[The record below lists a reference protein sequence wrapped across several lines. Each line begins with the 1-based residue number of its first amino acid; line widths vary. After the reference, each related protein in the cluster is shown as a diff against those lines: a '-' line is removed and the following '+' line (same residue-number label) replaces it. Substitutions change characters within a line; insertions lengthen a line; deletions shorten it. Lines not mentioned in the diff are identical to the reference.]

1 MQPRCR
7 ISPLIR
13 PSSATLVLVT
23 ELRLNGKTEDGLYL
37 SLHDNEGNEF
47 TVRISDTLR
56 STVNQ
61 QRLMAVPATDEPVV
75 SIKEIQRLL
84 RAGQTA
90 EQIARDNNVSIE
102 KVERFAGPIL
112 SERIYIID
120 QAQQIAIRKEGGR
133 DAVTL
138 LGVVISRLAPRN
150 IDSSELSWDTWR
162 LEDGTW
168 TIELH
173 YPNSSGVGIA
183 QWNFDPTLRTVTSLD
198 ENARWMM
205 GDEPAPRQLPTPGLV
220 PTEASHPSERR
231 VIDVY
236 SEFRKEVS
244 EEELEDVVEEIREV
258 PRLAV
263 IREEP
268 DDEASR
274 DGITARAKVP
284 SWDEIMF
291 GIKPEDK

>member
-1 MQPRCR
+1 M
-7 ISPLIR
+7 
-13 PSSATLVLVT
+13 T
-23 ELRLNGKTEDGLYL
+23 ELRLDGKTEDGLYL
-37 SLHDNEGNEF
+37 SLHDNDGNEF
-47 TVRISDTLR
+47 TVRVSDTLR
-56 STVNQ
+56 ATVNQ
-61 QRLMAVPATDEPVV
+61 QRLMAVPANDEPTV

-90 EQIARDNNVSIE
+90 EQIARDNSTTIE

-120 QAQQIAIRKEGGR
+120 QAQQIVIRKEGGR
-133 DAVTL
+133 EAVTL
-138 LGVVISRLAPRN
+138 LGTVISRLAPRN
-150 IDSSELSWDTWR
+150 IDSSELSWETWR

-168 TIELH
+168 TLELH
-173 YPNSSGVGIA
+173 YPNSSGIGIA
-183 QWNFDPTLRTVTSLD
+183 QWNFDSILRTVTSMD

-205 GDEPAPRQLPTPGLV
+205 GDDPAPRQLPTPAMI
-220 PTEASHPSERR
+220 PTESSHPSERR
-231 VIDVY
+231 IIDVY
-236 SEFRKEVS
+236 SEFRKES
-244 EEELEDVVEEIREV
+244 PDQDIEEEIEPVREV

-268 DDEASR
+268 DDEATR

-291 GIKPEDK
+291 GIKPEDGK

>member
-1 MQPRCR
+1 
-7 ISPLIR
+7 
-13 PSSATLVLVT
+13 VT
-23 ELRLNGKTEDGLYL
+23 ELRLNGKTEDGLHL

-47 TVRISDTLR
+47 TVRVSDTLR
-56 STVNQ
+56 ATVNQ
-61 QRLMAVPATDEPVV
+61 QRLMSVPTNLEPTV

-84 RAGQTA
+84 RAGQTT
-90 EQIARDNNVSIE
+90 EQIARDNNISIE
-102 KVERFAGPIL
+102 KIERFAGPIL

-120 QAQQIAIRKEGGR
+120 QAQQIVIRKEGGR

-173 YPNSSGVGIA
+173 FPNSTGVGIA
-183 QWNFDPTLRTVTSLD
+183 QWSFDSILRTVISMD

-205 GDEPAPRQLPTPGLV
+205 GDEPAPRQLPTAGLV

-236 SEFRKEVS
+236 SEFRKEVTQVD
-244 EEELEDVVEEIREV
+244 LEDVVEPIREV

>member
-1 MQPRCR
+1 M
-7 ISPLIR
+7 
-13 PSSATLVLVT
+13 LVS

-37 SLHDNEGNEF
+37 SLHDNDGNEF
-47 TVRISDTLR
+47 TIRVSDTLR
-56 STVNQ
+56 ATVNQ
-61 QRLMAVPATDEPVV
+61 QRLMAVPTNPEPSV

-90 EQIARDNNVSIE
+90 EQIAREHEISIE

-120 QAQQIAIRKEGGR
+120 QAQQIVIRKEGGR
-133 DAVTL
+133 EAVTL

-173 YPNSSGVGIA
+173 YPNNTGVGIA
-183 QWNFDPTLRTVTSLD
+183 QWSFDATLRTVTSMD

-205 GDEPAPRQLPTPGLV
+205 GDEPTPRQLPTPGLV

-236 SEFRKEVS
+236 SEYRKEILPDEI
-244 EEELEDVVEEIREV
+244 EEEIEPIREV

-268 DDEASR
+268 DDDASR

-291 GIKPEDK
+291 GIKPEDKQP

>member
-1 MQPRCR
+1 M
-7 ISPLIR
+7 
-13 PSSATLVLVT
+13 LVT
-23 ELRLNGKTEDGLYL
+23 ELRLNGKTEDGLHL
-37 SLHDNEGNEF
+37 SLQDNDGNEY
-47 TVRISDTLR
+47 TVRVSDTLR
-56 STVNQ
+56 ATVNQ
-61 QRLMAVPATDEPVV
+61 QRLMAVPTNLEPTV

-84 RAGQTA
+84 RAGQTSD
-90 EQIARDNNVSIE
+90 QIARENNISIE
-102 KVERFAGPIL
+102 KIERFAGPIL

-120 QAQQIAIRKEGGR
+120 QAQQIVIRKEGGR

-173 YPNSSGVGIA
+173 YPNSTGIGIA
-183 QWNFDPTLRTVTSLD
+183 QWNFDAVLRTVISMD

-220 PTEASHPSERR
+220 PTETSHPSERR
-231 VIDVY
+231 IIDVY
-236 SEFRKEVS
+236 SEFRKENLQDEL
-244 EEELEDVVEEIREV
+244 EEEIEPIREV

>member
-1 MQPRCR
+1 
-7 ISPLIR
+7 
-13 PSSATLVLVT
+13 VT

-37 SLHDNEGNEF
+37 SLHDNDGNEF
-47 TVRISDTLR
+47 TIRVSDTLR
-56 STVNQ
+56 ATVNQ
-61 QRLMAVPATDEPVV
+61 QRLMAVPTNPEPSV

-90 EQIARDNNVSIE
+90 EQIARDHEISIE

-120 QAQQIAIRKEGGR
+120 QAQQIVIRKEGGR

-173 YPNSSGVGIA
+173 YPNNTGVGIA
-183 QWNFDPTLRTVTSLD
+183 QWSFDATLRTVISMD
-198 ENARWMM
+198 ENARWVM
-205 GDEPAPRQLPTPGLV
+205 GDEPTPRQLPTPGLV

-236 SEFRKEVS
+236 SEYRKEILTEEI
-244 EEELEDVVEEIREV
+244 EEEIEPIREV

-268 DDEASR
+268 DDEAAR

-291 GIKPEDK
+291 GIKPEDKQP

>member
-1 MQPRCR
+1 
-7 ISPLIR
+7 
-13 PSSATLVLVT
+13 VT
-23 ELRLNGKTEDGLYL
+23 ELRLDGKTEDGLYL
-37 SLHDNEGNEF
+37 SLHDNDGNEF
-47 TVRISDTLR
+47 TVRVSDTLR
-56 STVNQ
+56 ATVNQ
-61 QRLMAVPATDEPVV
+61 QRLMAVPANDEPTV

-90 EQIARDNNVSIE
+90 EQIARDNNTTIE

-120 QAQQIAIRKEGGR
+120 QAQQIVIRKEGGR

-138 LGVVISRLAPRN
+138 LGTVISRLAPRN

-168 TIELH
+168 TLELH
-173 YPNSSGVGIA
+173 YPNSSGIGIA
-183 QWNFDPTLRTVTSLD
+183 QWNFDSILCTVTSMD

-205 GDEPAPRQLPTPGLV
+205 GDDPAPRQLPTPAMI
-220 PTEASHPSERR
+220 PTESSHPSERR
-231 VIDVY
+231 IIDVY
-236 SEFRKEVS
+236 SEFRKES
-244 EEELEDVVEEIREV
+244 PDQELDEEIEPVREV

-268 DDEASR
+268 DDEATR

-291 GIKPEDK
+291 GIKPEDPKN

>member
-1 MQPRCR
+1 
-7 ISPLIR
+7 
-13 PSSATLVLVT
+13 VT
-23 ELRLNGKTEDGLYL
+23 ELRLGGKTEDGLYL
-37 SLHDNEGNEF
+37 SLHDNDGNEF
-47 TVRISDTLR
+47 TVRVSDTLR
-56 STVNQ
+56 ATVNQ
-61 QRLMAVPATDEPVV
+61 QRLMAVPTNDEPSI

-90 EQIARDNNVSIE
+90 EQIARENKTTIE

-120 QAQQIAIRKEGGR
+120 QAQQIVIRKEGGR

-168 TIELH
+168 TLALH
-173 YPNSSGVGIA
+173 YPNSSGIGIA
-183 QWNFDPTLRTVTSLD
+183 QWNFDSVLRSVTSMD

-205 GDEPAPRQLPTPGLV
+205 GDDPAPRQLPTAALI
-220 PTEASHPSERR
+220 PTESSHPSERR
-231 VIDVY
+231 IIDVY
-236 SEFRKEVS
+236 SEFRKETLEDEL
-244 EEELEDVVEEIREV
+244 EEEIEPVREV

-268 DDEASR
+268 DDEATR

-291 GIKPEDK
+291 GIKPEGDK

>member
-1 MQPRCR
+1 M
-7 ISPLIR
+7 
-13 PSSATLVLVT
+13 LVT
-23 ELRLNGKTEDGLYL
+23 ELRLNGKTEDGLHL
-37 SLHDNEGNEF
+37 SLQDNDGNEY
-47 TVRISDTLR
+47 TVRVSDTLR
-56 STVNQ
+56 ATVNQ
-61 QRLMAVPATDEPVV
+61 QRLMAVPTNLEPTV

-84 RAGQTA
+84 RAGQTSDL
-90 EQIARDNNVSIE
+90 IARENNISIE
-102 KVERFAGPIL
+102 KIERFAGPIL

-120 QAQQIAIRKEGGR
+120 QAQQIVIRKEGGR

-173 YPNSSGVGIA
+173 YPNSTGVGIA
-183 QWNFDPTLRTVTSLD
+183 QWNFDATLRTVTSMD

-220 PTEASHPSERR
+220 PTETSHPSERR
-231 VIDVY
+231 IIDVY
-236 SEFRKEVS
+236 SEFRKENLQDEL
-244 EEELEDVVEEIREV
+244 EEEIEPIREV

>member
-1 MQPRCR
+1 M
-7 ISPLIR
+7 
-13 PSSATLVLVT
+13 T
-23 ELRLNGKTEDGLYL
+23 ELRLNGKTDDGLHL
-37 SLHDNEGNEF
+37 SLTDNDGNEY
-47 TVRISDTLR
+47 TVRVSDTLR
-56 STVNQ
+56 ATVNT
-61 QRLMAVPATDEPVV
+61 QRLAVVPQSDDVSI

-84 RAGQTA
+84 RAGQSA
-90 EQIARDNNVSIE
+90 EQIGRDNNVALE
-102 KVERFAGPIL
+102 KIERFAGPIL

-133 DAVTL
+133 EPVTL

-183 QWNFDPTLRTVTSLD
+183 QWNFDATKRTVISLD

-205 GDEPAPRQLPTPGLV
+205 GDDPAPRQLPTPGLV
-220 PTEASHPSERR
+220 PTESSHPSERR
-231 VIDVY
+231 IIDVY
-236 SEFRKEVS
+236 TEFRREEPAVEI
-244 EEELEDVVEEIREV
+244 EEEVVEEIREV

-268 DDEASR
+268 DDEATR

>member
-1 MQPRCR
+1 M
-7 ISPLIR
+7 
-13 PSSATLVLVT
+13 LVT
-23 ELRLNGKTEDGLYL
+23 ELRLDGKTEDGLYL
-37 SLHDNEGNEF
+37 SLHDNDGNEF
-47 TVRISDTLR
+47 TVRVSDTLR
-56 STVNQ
+56 ATVNQ
-61 QRLMAVPATDEPVV
+61 QRLMAVPSNDEPTV

-84 RAGQTA
+84 RAGQTT
-90 EQIARDNNVSIE
+90 EQVARENNTTIE
-102 KVERFAGPIL
+102 KVERFAGPII

-120 QAQQIAIRKEGGR
+120 QAQQIVIRKEGGR

-138 LGVVISRLAPRN
+138 LGTVISRLAPRN

-168 TIELH
+168 TLELH
-173 YPNSSGVGIA
+173 YPNSSGTGIA
-183 QWNFDPTLRTVTSLD
+183 QWSFDSILRTVTSMD

-205 GDEPAPRQLPTPGLV
+205 GDDPAPRQLPTPALV
-220 PTEASHPSERR
+220 PTESSHPSERR
-231 VIDVY
+231 IIDVY
-236 SEFRKEVS
+236 SEFRKETPDQEL
-244 EEELEDVVEEIREV
+244 EEEIEPIREV

-268 DDEASR
+268 DDEATR

-291 GIKPEDK
+291 GIKPEDSK

>member
-1 MQPRCR
+1 M
-7 ISPLIR
+7 
-13 PSSATLVLVT
+13 LVT
-23 ELRLNGKTEDGLYL
+23 ELRLNGKTEDGLHL
-37 SLHDNEGNEF
+37 SLQDNDGNEY
-47 TVRISDTLR
+47 TVRVSDTLR
-56 STVNQ
+56 ATVNQ
-61 QRLMAVPATDEPVV
+61 QRLMAVPTNLEPTV

-84 RAGQTA
+84 RAGQTSDL
-90 EQIARDNNVSIE
+90 IARENNISIE
-102 KVERFAGPIL
+102 KIERFAGPIL

-120 QAQQIAIRKEGGR
+120 QAQQIVIRKEGGR

-173 YPNSSGVGIA
+173 YPNSTGVGIA
-183 QWNFDPTLRTVTSLD
+183 QWNFDAVLRTVISMD

-220 PTEASHPSERR
+220 PTETSHPSERR
-231 VIDVY
+231 IIDVY
-236 SEFRKEVS
+236 SEFRKENLQDEL
-244 EEELEDVVEEIREV
+244 EEEIEPIREV

>member
-1 MQPRCR
+1 M
-7 ISPLIR
+7 
-13 PSSATLVLVT
+13 LVT
-23 ELRLNGKTEDGLYL
+23 ELRLDGRTDDGLYL
-37 SLHDNEGNEF
+37 SMRDQEGEQY
-47 TVRISDTLR
+47 TIRVSDTLR
-56 STVNQ
+56 ATVNQ
-61 QRLMAVPATDEPVV
+61 QRLNSVPVNEEPTI

-84 RAGQTA
+84 RSGQTS
-90 EQIARDNNVSIE
+90 EQIARDYSVSIE
-102 KVERFAGPIL
+102 KIDRFAGPIV

-120 QAQQIAIRKEGGR
+120 QAQQIVVRKEIDR
-133 DAVTL
+133 DPITL
-138 LGVVISRLAPRN
+138 LATITSRLAPRG
-150 IDSSELSWDTWR
+150 IDASTLSWDTWR
-162 LEDGTW
+162 LENGTW

-173 YPNSSGVGIA
+173 YPNTGGVGVA
-183 QWNFDPTLRTVTSLD
+183 QWSFDPLLRSLTSMD

-205 GDEPAPRQLPTPGLV
+205 GDDPAPRQLSKPGLV
-220 PTEASHPSERR
+220 ATDSTHPSERR
-231 VIDVY
+231 STENQNVSLMEKDRIDD
-236 SEFRKEVS
+236 FA
-244 EEELEDVVEEIREV
+244 EEEFGDEKIAPLV